1 MTLIFLWFPDFI
13 LCVLTHAFSS
23 SSHLLAECIKSY
35 KNNHIFWCL
44 EISKRITF
52 HRKKWTRSC
61 QAILCTEVA
70 SNCNITQ
77 YFCTWQQ
84 TPSTPHSSFFLFSFF
99 YFLFFEVHCCYPYKV
114 PKVKQRAGVSNVYL
128 FSKTAEERSL
138 FVITNLSG
146 SVFKG
151 YFPNFSLFF
160 FFCMFDTL
168 GATLFLR
175 SFFLCAV
182 QLGWTS
188 SFYTVKTHF
197 FSPSICSTKNNPFD
211 SHPGLLP
218 LQQAVNFCSCE
229 HKHDVLVTPGV
240 SIGAALKICIWG
252 RFH

>member
-23 SSHLLAECIKSY
+23 SSHLLAECIKSS

-52 HRKKWTRSC
+52 HRKKWTGSC

-99 YFLFFEVHCCYPYKV
+99 SFLFFEVHCCYPYKV

-160 FFCMFDTL
+160 FLLHVWYTWCHSFSKIFFFVCSTA
-168 GATLFLR
+168 GVNQLFLH
-175 SFFLCAV
+175 SQNTFL
-182 QLGWTS
+182 
-188 SFYTVKTHF
+188 F
-197 FSPSICSTKNNPFD
+197 PFN
-211 SHPGLLP
+211 L
-218 LQQAVNFCSCE
+218 
-229 HKHDVLVTPGV
+229 
-240 SIGAALKICIWG
+240 
-252 RFH
+252 